1 MTEIKIQNG
10 CWQNKAR
17 QKMCSWKGTKN
28 LITVPKLL
36 QCRILKARKSDVN
49 GLEAKAEVKTTAKY
63 IQFDAW
69 ARPKGVMLNRSR
81 VNGSKCKTAY

>member
-1 MTEIKIQNG
+1 M
-10 CWQNKAR
+10 
-17 QKMCSWKGTKN
+17 
-28 LITVPKLL
+28 

-49 GLEAKAEVKTTAKY
+49 GLEPMTEVKTTAKY

-81 VNGSKCKTAY
+81 VNDSKCKNTYYCSI

>member
-1 MTEIKIQNG
+1 M
-10 CWQNKAR
+10 
-17 QKMCSWKGTKN
+17 
-28 LITVPKLL
+28 
-36 QCRILKARKSDVN
+36 QCRILKVRKYDVN

-81 VNGSKCKTAY
+81 VNGSKCKNAYYCSI